1 MSHYDIGAIE
11 DSFTQAK
18 RIAAE
23 AATKKINEA
32 AGVTTK
38 GPEKDKKAQAREDG
52 KKIADANAKA
62 KAKAIAKEAMLARLN
77 ALKAAGL
84 PTTGAGASS
93 EGEGG
98 GDLMSGNM
106 PLILGGVAL
115 AGAAFWYIK
124 RRK

>member
-11 DSFTQAK
+11 DPFTQAK

-52 KKIADANAKA
+52 KRIANAGARA
-62 KAKAIAKEAMLARLN
+62 KAEAIAREALRAKLD

-84 PTTGAGASS
+84 PATGAGASS

-98 GDLMSGNM
+98 DFMSGNM

>member
-11 DSFTQAK
+11 DSFAQAK

-32 AGVTTK
+32 AGVTK
-38 GPEKDKKAQAREDG
+38 GPEKDKKAQARKDG

-62 KAKAIAKEAMLARLN
+62 KAQAIAKEKMLARLN

-84 PTTGAGASS
+84 PITAASLSEDAGD
-93 EGEGG
+93 EGG
-98 GDLMSGNM
+98 GMGENM
-106 PLILGGVAL
+106 PLIIGGIAL
-115 AGAAFWYIK
+115 AGAAFWYLKI
-124 RRK
+124 RK